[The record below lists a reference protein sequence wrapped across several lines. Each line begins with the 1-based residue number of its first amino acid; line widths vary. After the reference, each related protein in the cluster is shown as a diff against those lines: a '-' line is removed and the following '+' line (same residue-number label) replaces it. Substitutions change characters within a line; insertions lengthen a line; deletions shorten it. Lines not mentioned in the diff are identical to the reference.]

1 MLFPLPLSPRSS
13 PPPYPP
19 NLLFFPSLKTIL
31 TKQKLKQI
39 KKQTNKT
46 EKIANTRSPQKKNPI
61 RIKKKN
67 SHLSKKPWSCVG

>member
-1 MLFPLPLSPRSS
+1 MLFPLLLSPRSS

-39 KKQTNKT
+39 KKNKPIRQKKCKYKKPT
-46 EKIANTRSPQKKNPI
+46 KKNPI
-61 RIKKKN
+61 KIN
-67 SHLSKKPWSCVG
+67 

>member
-1 MLFPLPLSPRSS
+1 MLFPLLLSPRSS

-39 KKQTNKT
+39 KKNKP
-46 EKIANTRSPQKKNPI
+46 IRQKKCKYKKPTKKPNKNKL
-61 RIKKKN
+61 KKK
-67 SHLSKKPWSCVG
+67 SHLSNKPWSRVG